1 MRTYKGVLSLLKY
14 FGADVYLDSIYGLTP
29 ELLEKLGI
37 RALIMDLDNTVAAYN
52 TMLPDDKVMEWF
64 KTLRQAGIPIAVVS
78 NNSEARVSRFCLPL
92 GIPHFWE
99 GGKPSPRIIRKAMEE
114 IGAKPEYTA
123 MVGDKLLTDVW
134 GARRCGI
141 TAILVKPVGGRG
153 IINYIRHKHKLK
165 EVEKK

>member
-1 MRTYKGVLSLLKY
+1 MLKY

-92 GIPHFWE
+92 GIPHFWGAE
-99 GGKPSPRIIRKAMEE
+99 PSDIRKAMEE
-114 IGAKPEYTA
+114 IRQSRNTPLWWATSCSRMYGAP
-123 MVGDKLLTDVW
+123 
-134 GARRCGI
+134 GAAG
-141 TAILVKPVGGRG
+141 
-153 IINYIRHKHKLK
+153 
-165 EVEKK
+165 